1 MNTQHL
7 FNLLSEMCDMSIAI
21 ADGGCK
27 FVEIPT
33 YLRNHIP
40 GITDAEIEL
49 FRDILGPVQKRRFL
63 K

>member
-1 MNTQHL
+1 MNDNHL
-7 FNLLSEMCDMSIAI
+7 ANLLMEMCDMATAI
-21 ADGGCK
+21 AQGCQ
-27 FVEIPT
+27 FVEIST

-49 FRDILGPVQKRRFL
+49 FRDILNPVQQRRF

>member
-7 FNLLSEMCDMSIAI
+7 FNLLSEMCDMSVAI
-21 ADGGCK
+21 AEGCK

-49 FRDILGPVQKRRFL
+49 FRDILNPVQQRRF

>member
-1 MNTQHL
+1 MNNLHL

-21 ADGGCK
+21 ADGCK
-27 FVEIPT
+27 FVEIST

-49 FRDILGPVQKRRFL
+49 FRDILGPVQQRRF

>member
-1 MNTQHL
+1 MDTQHL

-21 ADGGCK
+21 ADGCK
-27 FVEIPT
+27 FVEIST

-40 GITDAEIEL
+40 GITAEQIEL
-49 FRDILGPVQKRRFL
+49 FRDILTPVQHRRF